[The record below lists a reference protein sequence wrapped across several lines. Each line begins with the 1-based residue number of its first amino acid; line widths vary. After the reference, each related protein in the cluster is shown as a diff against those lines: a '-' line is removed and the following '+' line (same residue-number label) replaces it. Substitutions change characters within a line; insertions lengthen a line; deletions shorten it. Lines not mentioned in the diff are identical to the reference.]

1 MDIRTG
7 SPFQGRYREELRC
20 FLARNGLKYD
30 ERIGYSLCLI
40 EDEEIAATGSL
51 DGNILKCIAVSP
63 DFQEGGLAAR
73 IVSGLIDEAAR
84 NGVFHLFLFTKPEN
98 EALFRSLGFFTITKT
113 GNALLMEN
121 KKNGVAGFVA
131 ALGACGT
138 LRNSYEETPDFTHFE
153 APLGVCKEDFCDK
166 SQKSLILG
174 AKPHKLLEK
183 PETVNGGAAGRS
195 GAIVMNCNPFTLGHR
210 YLAERAAAECDVLH
224 IFVVSEEKSAFP
236 AEVRLRLAGTGT
248 AHLKNALV
256 HPSGPY
262 LISAATF
269 PDYFIKD
276 TVCPETVNALL
287 DLKIFAERFAR
298 PLGITRR
305 FVGEEPLDP
314 VTGAYNRQM
323 KEALPSWGIAVREIP
338 RLEKG
343 GGPVSAGRVRNLLS
357 QGRLE
362 EALELVP
369 PATADYLRKWKGGG
383 I

>member
-1 MDIRTG
+1 MMDIRTG
-7 SPFQGRYREELRC
+7 FPFRGKYLEELRG

-30 ERIGYSLCLI
+30 ARIGYSLCLI

-84 NGVFHLFLFTKPEN
+84 NGIFHLFLFTKPEN
-98 EALFRSLGFFTITKT
+98 EALFSSLGFSPITKT
-113 GNALLMEN
+113 GGALLMEN
-121 KKNGVAGFVA
+121 RKNGAAGFVA
-131 ALGACGT
+131 AL
-138 LRNSYEETPDFTHFE
+138 
-153 APLGVCKEDFCDK
+153 
-166 SQKSLILG
+166 
-174 AKPHKLLEK
+174 EK
-183 PETVNGGAAGRS
+183 PAGEAAGIT
-195 GAIVMNCNPFTLGHR
+195 GAVVMNCNPFTLGHQ
-210 YLAERAAAECDVLH
+210 YLAERAAAECGALH

-236 AEVRLRLAGTGT
+236 AEVRLRLARAGT

-276 TVCPETVNALL
+276 TVRAETVNALL
-287 DLKIFAERFAR
+287 DLKIFAECFAR

-314 VTGAYNRQM
+314 VTRAYNRQM
-323 KEALPSWGIAVREIP
+323 KEALPTWGIEVREI
-338 RLEKG
+338 RRREQG
-343 GGPVSAGRVRNLLS
+343 GAPVSASRVRSLLS

-362 EALELVP
+362 EVGELVP
-369 PATADYLRKWKGGG
+369 LSTMDYLRTRNGSG